1 MRWTTLSIAALACL
15 GLVLSALPSAAG
27 GKKYKSHSYK
37 TTHTKVWT
45 HKATK
50 AHKWAAKMDALR
62 AKIAAKKAR
71 WSAYKAHKK
80 HKTHVKTY
88 HTKTYHTKKH
98 YKHARKAP
106 TPLG

>member
-1 MRWTTLSIAALACL
+1 
-15 GLVLSALPSAAG
+15 
-27 GKKYKSHSYK
+27 
-37 TTHTKVWT
+37 
-45 HKATK
+45 
-50 AHKWAAKMDALR
+50 MDALR